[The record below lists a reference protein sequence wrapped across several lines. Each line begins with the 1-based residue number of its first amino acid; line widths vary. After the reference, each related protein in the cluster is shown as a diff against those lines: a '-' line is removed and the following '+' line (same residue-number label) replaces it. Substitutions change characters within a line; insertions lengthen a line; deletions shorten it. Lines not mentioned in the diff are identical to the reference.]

1 MAPAQQFAPKMLY
14 MKVISSKSTPKRA
27 LAAVL
32 AQKAAPMMLFSSIN
46 QLSHKKIRLIL
57 RQPYFVFVCGR
68 GLFDSDGFAIYFV
81 AYIAADELAVFGIVV
96 GAHGIECD
104 RAHTGIF
111 AVVPCVD
118 VSAEHDIYMPIVE
131 EAEHVIEFLTR
142 QCG

>member
-57 RQPYFVFVCGR
+57 RQPYFVYVAW
-68 GLFDSDGFAIYFV
+68 LFDSDGFAIYFV

-104 RAHTGIF
+104 VAHTGIF